1 MGTYSKND
9 FRNYARPVEDNYVE
23 EEALSHSYSFN
34 DFRDYLEHKEGGSK
48 YDWSSGKNPSD
59 YNHDYYEKNKERIL
73 AQRAKRTGKSIE
85 EVEKESIRDF
95 GGHGVGY
102 KAKKDNTT
110 GEKDEDYEDTDD
122 WSDEMTDD
130 EKKNVSAHNKTVEE
144 NIAAVTKTVH
154 DFIERNKDK
163 LSPDE
168 VSNLMKSLDTQIDIA
183 REQAINTKN
192 SDDREYVMNLRKKAR
207 G

>member
-9 FRNYARPVEDNYVE
+9 FRNYAKPVEDNCVE
-23 EEALSHSYSFN
+23 EETLSHSYSFN

-73 AQRAKRTGKSIE
+73 AQRAKNAGKSIE
-85 EVEKESIRDF
+85 DVEKESIRDF

-102 KAKKDNTT
+102 KAKKEGTT
-110 GEKDEDYEDTDD
+110 GEKDEDYENDDD
-122 WSDEMTDD
+122 WSDELTDD
-130 EKKNVSAHNKTVEE
+130 EKKNISSHNKTVED
-144 NIAAVTKTVH
+144 NIAAVTKTVN
-154 DFIERNKDK
+154 DFLEKNKDK
-163 LSPDE
+163 LSEKE
-168 VSNLMKSLDTQIDIA
+168 VNALKESLKAQVNIA

-192 SDDREYVMNLRKKAR
+192 SDDYDYMISLRKKAR